1 MAKLAINGGTPVRT
15 EPFAVWPQY
24 TEEEAQA
31 AADVVR
37 GGWLVAHHGG
47 HKHVEAFQE
56 AYAEYHGAA
65 HAVATSSGT
74 TALHVA
80 LMAAGIGP
88 ADEVIVPPMTFLAT
102 ATSVVMANA
111 IPVFADIEPQT
122 LGLDPEAVRAKLT
135 PRTKAV
141 IVVHL
146 NGFPAD
152 MDGLM
157 AVARERDLIVL
168 EDCAHAHGAEH
179 NGRKVGT
186 IGDLGCFS
194 FQHKKLLSLGDG
206 GMVTTNSDELAE
218 RAAGLRTFSGQPL
231 SFNLRMT
238 EIHAAIG
245 KIRLGRLDAE
255 NEQRRRNAAYLD
267 ERLGELP
274 AITPQQP
281 RENTTVAYYNYVLHY
296 NKDEFGV
303 SHEKFQEAL
312 IAEGL
317 PMAYGYFPLQRH
329 VTFQTRDAYG
339 HGCPFKC
346 PFYTEITPPE
356 QRPVYDEADTPVTVD
371 MYENVVVG
379 FTIHPPNGE
388 AEMKDIADIF
398 EKVITNIDDLR

>member
-1 MAKLAINGGTPVRT
+1 MAKLAINGGTPVRS

-47 HKHVEAFQE
+47 PRHVEGFQE

-65 HAVATSSGT
+65 HAIATSNGT

-122 LGLDPEAVRAKLT
+122 LGLDPEAVRARLT
-135 PRTKAV
+135 PRTKAM

-157 AVARERDLIVL
+157 AVADEHDLVVI

-218 RAAGLRTFSGQPL
+218 RAAGLRTFSGLPL
-231 SFNLRMT
+231 SYNLRMT
-238 EIHAAIG
+238 GIHAAIG
-245 KIRLGRLDAE
+245 NIRLGRLDAE
-255 NEQRRRNAAYLD
+255 NDQRRRNAAYLD
-267 ERLGELP
+267 ERFSQLP
-274 AITPQQP
+274 GITPQQA
-281 RENTTVAYYNYVLHY
+281 RENTTVAYYNYVLHCSRAG
-296 NKDEFGV
+296 FGV
-303 SHEKFQEAL
+303 SHEKLQEAL
-312 IAEGL
+312 LAEGL
-317 PMAYGYFPLQRH
+317 PGAYGYSPLQRH
-329 VTFQTRDAYG
+329 VTFQMCDAYG
-339 HGCPFKC
+339 SGCPFKC
-346 PFYTEITPPE
+346 PFYTEITTPE
-356 QRPVYDEADTPVTVD
+356 QRPVYDEADTPVAVD
-371 MYENVVVG
+371 MYDNVVVQ

-398 EKVITNIDDLR
+398 EKVITNTDELR